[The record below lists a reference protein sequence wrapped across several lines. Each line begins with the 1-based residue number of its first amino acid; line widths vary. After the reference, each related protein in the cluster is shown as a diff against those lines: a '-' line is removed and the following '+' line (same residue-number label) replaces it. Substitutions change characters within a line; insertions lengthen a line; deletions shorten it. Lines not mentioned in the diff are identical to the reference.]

1 MSLTESAS
9 KTGFVSCCKNQ
20 LAHFKTLMKSDWYK
34 GVFFLC
40 LTFLVPEYIAI
51 ALVLF
56 SLVFFFK
63 TVKKENLT
71 LKTGRLGILL
81 LCYIVASYFTCLY
94 ANNKMHS
101 FLMSSL
107 WLVLMI
113 AYFYVTTIL
122 NNRSRL
128 RIAIQTFT
136 VVAFICGIISIIQYV
151 LNLLFDFSY
160 FLNIWNP
167 LDQLIY
173 DLILPEKL
181 VLQWLGNRAA
191 STFNNPNLYA
201 LIMVILLPLGLY
213 CLLTAQTKN
222 ARILHTVLLIIGFIG
237 MLFSFSR
244 GGYLSFLLMLVV
256 FGILNFSRSKLSRW
270 ILLII
275 CVITAC
281 FILIPNPF
289 MNRLSTIS
297 FDDLSISLRFK
308 SWQLTWEAIKEQ
320 PIGYG
325 IGSFNIMQMLRSQS
339 IHDIPHCHNIIL
351 ELFAEGGIV
360 AIMIF
365 TVMFFQVFISNIKL
379 HRSKNPDGSMLGAT
393 LLAIACGFMLFGM
406 ADFPLSTPKAILV
419 FCLILAISDAS
430 GSLYDIKALKTLK
443 K

>member
-1 MSLTESAS
+1 
-9 KTGFVSCCKNQ
+9 
-20 LAHFKTLMKSDWYK
+20 
-34 GVFFLC
+34 
-40 LTFLVPEYIAI
+40 
-51 ALVLF
+51 
-56 SLVFFFK
+56 
-63 TVKKENLT
+63 
-71 LKTGRLGILL
+71 
-81 LCYIVASYFTCLY
+81 
-94 ANNKMHS
+94 
-101 FLMSSL
+101 MSSL

-244 GGYLSFLLMLVV
+244 GGYLSFLLMLAV
-256 FGILNFSRSKLSRW
+256 FGILNFSKSKLSRW

-275 CVITAC
+275 CVLTAC

-289 MNRLSTIS
+289 MDRLSTIS
-297 FDDLSISLRFK
+297 FDDLSISLRLT
-308 SWQLTWEAIKEQ
+308 SWRVTWHAIKEQ

-325 IGSFNIMQMLRSQS
+325 IGSFNIMEMLRNNG
-339 IHDIPHCHNIIL
+339 IYNIPHCHNIIL

-360 AIMIF
+360 TILIY
-365 TVMFFQVFISNIKL
+365 TIMFFQVFISNIKL

-406 ADFPLSTPKAILV
+406 ADFPMSTPKAILT
-419 FCLILAISDAS
+419 FCLILAISDTA
-430 GSLYDIKALKTLK
+430 GSLYNIKPLK
-443 K
+443 KLK